1 MLGDDC
7 RLALDTFN
15 ALCDCNGRAVMRTIW
30 RTLHAVVAAA
40 FLGGVVAAIIVFA
53 LFSLACVVAALR

>member
-1 MLGDDC
+1 
-7 RLALDTFN
+7 
-15 ALCDCNGRAVMRTIW
+15 MRTIW

-53 LFSLACVVAALR
+53 LFSLACVVAALA